1 MVIIVWVLT
10 EHYKWFLKPFRNWKL
25 AVVRMA
31 EPKQTVEVCPIFAK
45 GLNKSVL
52 FHMSEF
58 YLMFLV
64 SMANWVTLSIGR
76 YLFNVTT
83 KLTLKL

>member
-25 AVVRMA
+25 AVVHIA
-31 EPKQTVEVCPIFAK
+31 KPKQTVEVCPIFVK

-52 FHMSEF
+52 FYMSEF

-64 SMANWVTLSIGR
+64 SMANWVTLSAGK